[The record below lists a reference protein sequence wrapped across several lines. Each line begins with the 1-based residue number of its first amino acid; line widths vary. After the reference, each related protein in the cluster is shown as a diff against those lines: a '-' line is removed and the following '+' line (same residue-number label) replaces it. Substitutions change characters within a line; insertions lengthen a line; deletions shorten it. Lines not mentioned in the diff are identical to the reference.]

1 MQKYETS
8 KIHMSVY
15 WKNRKIEV
23 LINGQKYTDSRNN
36 IHLYICMHMIH
47 IQKIYIYIIA
57 TEIWQKYHIKIPIG
71 NGSLP
76 YTVLEKLNI
85 DM

>member
-36 IHLYICMHMIH
+36 IYLYVCMHMIH
-47 IQKIYIYIIA
+47 I
-57 TEIWQKYHIKIPIG
+57 
-71 NGSLP
+71 
-76 YTVLEKLNI
+76 
-85 DM
+85 

>member
-36 IHLYICMHMIH
+36 TFVYMYAHDSYTEN
-47 IQKIYIYIIA
+47 IY
-57 TEIWQKYHIKIPIG
+57 
-71 NGSLP
+71 
-76 YTVLEKLNI
+76 V
-85 DM
+85 